1 MEGII
6 LKGIGGFYYVKTE
19 ERVYECKARGKFR
32 NKKLTPMVGDRVIIT
47 PNDDNYGAIEE
58 ICTRDNYLIRPQ
70 VANISQAFIVFALK
84 NPDVNLDLLNKFLI
98 QCELKNIKSI
108 VCFNKIDLYGDYEN
122 HEAVKMV
129 SDAGYDY
136 IFLKAKEETNL
147 DELKSKLKGNINVFC
162 GPSGVGKS
170 TILNKLVGKEVM
182 ETGII
187 SERLKRG
194 KHTTRHS
201 ELVEV
206 NNGFVVDTPGFSTLD
221 LKFASKEELKD
232 YFREF
237 YEYKDQCKFNGCL
250 HHKEPKCGVKD
261 AVNNEE
267 INKDRY
273 EFYIKTL
280 EEIIQGGRNKW

>member
-19 ERVYECKARGKFR
+19 EKVYECKARGKFR

-108 VCFNKIDLYGDYEN
+108 VCFNKIDLYSDYEN

-221 LKFASKEELKD
+221 LKFDSKEELKD

-237 YEYKDQCKFNGCL
+237 HEYEDQCKFNGCL

>member
-108 VCFNKIDLYGDYEN
+108 VCFNKIDLYSDYEN

-136 IFLKAKEETNL
+136 IFLKAREETNL

-221 LKFASKEELKD
+221 LKFDSKEELKD

-237 YEYKDQCKFNGCL
+237 NEYEDQCKFNGCL

-261 AVNNEE
+261 AVNNGE

>member
-6 LKGIGGFYYVKTE
+6 LKGIGGFYYVKTKD
-19 ERVYECKARGKFR
+19 RVYECKARGKFR

-58 ICTRDNYLIRPQ
+58 ISKRENYLIRPQ

-108 VCFNKIDLYGDYEN
+108 VCFNKIDLCVDYKN

-129 SDAGYDY
+129 SDAGYEY
-136 IFLKAKEETNL
+136 IFLKAKEE
-147 DELKSKLKGNINVFC
+147 DELEELKGKLKGNINVFC

-206 NNGFVVDTPGFSTLD
+206 NNGFIVDTPGFSTLD
-221 LKFASKEELKD
+221 LKFESKEELKD
-232 YFREF
+232 YFPEF
-237 YEYKDQCKFNGCL
+237 HDYENQCKFNGCL
-250 HHKEPKCGVKD
+250 HYKEPKCSLKD
-261 AVNNEE
+261 AVDNKE